1 MKTIFSLAILISL
14 VAVGWYYIP
23 PPTKNKMVAF
33 VGGALDRESKKFP
46 ALIRDQ
52 VLPEDPEKKREA
64 LLGELKQKLAEM
76 KTVVSDIDLI
86 LQSEKI
92 LEALEE
98 ANQEKPGIT
107 DKILE
112 RIFSSPQKQVCVEP

>member
-64 LLGELKQKLAEM
+64 LLG
-76 KTVVSDIDLI
+76 
-86 LQSEKI
+86 
-92 LEALEE
+92 
-98 ANQEKPGIT
+98 
-107 DKILE
+107 
-112 RIFSSPQKQVCVEP
+112 